1 MIFIELL
8 SGVISGMILFQT
20 AIVAPVVFTTL
31 DAENASKFL
40 RKIFPRFFMVIFIL
54 GISALIVSSV
64 FLSIQGIVIATV
76 TAISM
81 IISYLVVPATNKAR
95 DEDRSTAFRRLHT
108 LTVVLTC
115 LLYTSPSPRDKR
127 QSRMPSSA

>member
-54 GISALIVSSV
+54 GISALIVSLV
-64 FLSIQGIVIATV
+64 FLLSLIHI
-76 TAISM
+76 
-81 IISYLVVPATNKAR
+81 
-95 DEDRSTAFRRLHT
+95 
-108 LTVVLTC
+108 
-115 LLYTSPSPRDKR
+115 
-127 QSRMPSSA
+127 

>member
-1 MIFIELL
+1 MIFIEIL

-64 FLSIQGIVIATV
+64 FLSIQGIIIAAI

-81 IISYLVVPATNKAR
+81 FISYLVVPATNKAR
-95 DEDRSTAFRRLHT
+95 DEERSKAFRRLHT
-108 LTVVLTC
+108 LTVVLTLFT
-115 LLYTSPSPRDKR
+115 LLANLSWILPI
-127 QSRMPSSA
+127 

>member
-20 AIVAPVVFTTL
+20 TIVAPVVFTTL

-64 FLSIQGIVIATV
+64 FLSIQGIVIAAV

-108 LTVVLTC
+108 LTVVLTLIT
-115 LLYTSPSPRDKR
+115 LLANLSWILPI
-127 QSRMPSSA
+127 

>member
-54 GISALIVSSV
+54 GISSLIVSSV
-64 FLSIQGIVIATV
+64 FLSIQGIVIAAI

-95 DEDRSTAFRRLHT
+95 DEDRSTVFRRLHT
-108 LTVVLTC
+108 LTVVLT
-115 LLYTSPSPRDKR
+115 LFTL
-127 QSRMPSSA
+127 SANLSWILPI

>member
-31 DAENASKFL
+31 DSENASKFL

-54 GISALIVSSV
+54 GISALIVSSI
-64 FLSIQGIVIATV
+64 FLSIQGIVIAAV

-95 DEDRSTAFRRLHT
+95 DEDRSSAFRRLHT
-108 LTVVLTC
+108 LTVVLTLFT
-115 LLYTSPSPRDKR
+115 LLANLSWILPI
-127 QSRMPSSA
+127 

>member
-64 FLSIQGIVIATV
+64 FLSIKGIVIAAV

-81 IISYLVVPATNKAR
+81 IISYLVVPATNRAR
-95 DEDRSTAFRRLHT
+95 DEDRSAAFRRLHT
-108 LTVVLTC
+108 LTVVLTLFT
-115 LLYTSPSPRDKR
+115 LLANLSWILPI
-127 QSRMPSSA
+127 

>member
-20 AIVAPVVFTTL
+20 TIVAPVVFTTL

-54 GISALIVSSV
+54 GTSALIVSSV
-64 FLSIQGIVIATV
+64 FLSIQGIVIAAV

-108 LTVVLTC
+108 LTVVLTLIT
-115 LLYTSPSPRDKR
+115 LLANLSWILPI
-127 QSRMPSSA
+127 

>member
-1 MIFIELL
+1 MVFTEIL
-8 SGVISGMILFQT
+8 SGIISGAILFQT

-64 FLSIQGIVIATV
+64 FLSIQGIVIAAV
-76 TAISM
+76 TTISM

-108 LTVVLTC
+108 LTVVLTLFT
-115 LLYTSPSPRDKR
+115 LLANLSWILPI
-127 QSRMPSSA
+127 

>member
-1 MIFIELL
+1 MTFIELL
-8 SGVISGMILFQT
+8 SGVIAGMILFQT

-54 GISALIVSSV
+54 GIVALIVSSV
-64 FLSIQGIVIATV
+64 FFSIKGIVIAAV

-81 IISYLVVPATNKAR
+81 IISYLVVPATNRAR
-95 DEDRSTAFRRLHT
+95 DEDRSAAFRRLHT
-108 LTVVLTC
+108 LTVVLTLFT
-115 LLYTSPSPRDKR
+115 LLANLSWILPI
-127 QSRMPSSA
+127 

>member
-64 FLSIQGIVIATV
+64 FLCIQGIVIAAV

-95 DEDRSTAFRRLHT
+95 DKDRSTAFRRLHT
-108 LTVVLTC
+108 LTVVLTLFT
-115 LLYTSPSPRDKR
+115 LLSNLSWILPI
-127 QSRMPSSA
+127 

>member
-54 GISALIVSSV
+54 GIIALIVSSV
-64 FLSIQGIVIATV
+64 FLSIQGIVIAAV

-81 IISYLVVPATNKAR
+81 IISYPVVPATNKAR

-108 LTVVLTC
+108 LTVVLTLFT
-115 LLYTSPSPRDKR
+115 LLANLSWILPI
-127 QSRMPSSA
+127 

>member
-54 GISALIVSSV
+54 GIIALIVSSV
-64 FLSIQGIVIATV
+64 FLSIQGIVIAAV

-95 DEDRSTAFRRLHT
+95 DKDRHTAFRRLHT
-108 LTVVLTC
+108 LTVVLTLFT
-115 LLYTSPSPRDKR
+115 LLANLSWILPI
-127 QSRMPSSA
+127 

>member
-1 MIFIELL
+1 MIFIEIL

-64 FLSIQGIVIATV
+64 ILSIQGIIIAAI

-81 IISYLVVPATNKAR
+81 FISYLVVPATNKAR
-95 DEDRSTAFRRLHT
+95 DEERSTAFRRLHT
-108 LTVVLTC
+108 LTVVLTLFT
-115 LLYTSPSPRDKR
+115 LLANLSWILPI
-127 QSRMPSSA
+127 

>member
-8 SGVISGMILFQT
+8 SGVISGIILFQT
-20 AIVAPVVFTTL
+20 AIVAPVVFTAL

-54 GISALIVSSV
+54 GISSLIASS
-64 FLSIQGIVIATV
+64 LLLNIQGIVIAAV

-95 DEDRSTAFRRLHT
+95 DEDSSTTFRRLHT
-108 LTVVLTC
+108 LTVVLTLFT
-115 LLYTSPSPRDKR
+115 LLANLSWIFPI
-127 QSRMPSSA
+127 

>member
-54 GISALIVSSV
+54 GISTLIVSSV
-64 FLSIQGIVIATV
+64 FLSIKGIVIAAV

-108 LTVVLTC
+108 LTVVLTLFT
-115 LLYTSPSPRDKR
+115 LLANLSWILPI
-127 QSRMPSSA
+127 

>member
-54 GISALIVSSV
+54 GISTLIVSSV
-64 FLSIQGIVIATV
+64 FLSIQGIVIAAV
-76 TAISM
+76 TAVSM

-95 DEDRSTAFRRLHT
+95 DEDRFTAFRRLHT
-108 LTVVLTC
+108 LTVVLTLFT
-115 LLYTSPSPRDKR
+115 LLANLSWILPI
-127 QSRMPSSA
+127 

>member
-31 DAENASKFL
+31 DSENASKFL

-54 GISALIVSSV
+54 GISSLIVSSV
-64 FLSIQGIVIATV
+64 FLSVRGIVIAAV
-76 TAISM
+76 TTISM

-95 DEDRSTAFRRLHT
+95 DEDRSTDFRRLHT
-108 LTVVLTC
+108 LTVVLTLFT
-115 LLYTSPSPRDKR
+115 LLANLSWMLPI
-127 QSRMPSSA
+127 

>member
-40 RKIFPRFFMVIFIL
+40 RKIFPRFFLVIFIL
-54 GISALIVSSV
+54 AISALIVSSV
-64 FLSIQGIVIATV
+64 FLSIQGIVIAAV

-95 DEDRSTAFRRLHT
+95 DKDRSTAFRRLHT
-108 LTVVLTC
+108 LTVVLTLFT
-115 LLYTSPSPRDKR
+115 LLANLSWILPI
-127 QSRMPSSA
+127 

>member
-1 MIFIELL
+1 MIFIQLL

-54 GISALIVSSV
+54 GISALIVSSAI
-64 FLSIQGIVIATV
+64 LSIQGIIIAAI

-81 IISYLVVPATNKAR
+81 FISYLVVPATNKAR
-95 DEDRSTAFRRLHT
+95 DEERSKAFRRLHT
-108 LTVVLTC
+108 LTVVLTLFT
-115 LLYTSPSPRDKR
+115 LLANLSWILPI
-127 QSRMPSSA
+127 

>member
-64 FLSIQGIVIATV
+64 FFSIKGIVIAAV

-81 IISYLVVPATNKAR
+81 IISYLVVPATNRAR
-95 DEDRSTAFRRLHT
+95 DEDRSAAFRRLHT
-108 LTVVLTC
+108 LTVVLTLFT
-115 LLYTSPSPRDKR
+115 LLANLSWILPI
-127 QSRMPSSA
+127 

>member
-8 SGVISGMILFQT
+8 SGVISGIILFQT
-20 AIVAPVVFTTL
+20 AIVAPVVFTAL

-54 GISALIVSSV
+54 GISSLIASS
-64 FLSIQGIVIATV
+64 LLLNIQGIVIAAV

-95 DEDRSTAFRRLHT
+95 DEESSTAFRRLHT
-108 LTVVLTC
+108 LTVVLTLFT
-115 LLYTSPSPRDKR
+115 LLANLSWILPI
-127 QSRMPSSA
+127 

>member
-1 MIFIELL
+1 MIFIEIL

-54 GISALIVSSV
+54 GISALIVSSAI
-64 FLSIQGIVIATV
+64 LSMQGIIIAAI

-81 IISYLVVPATNKAR
+81 FISYLVVPATNKAR
-95 DEDRSTAFRRLHT
+95 DEERSKAFRRLHT
-108 LTVVLTC
+108 LTVVLTLFT
-115 LLYTSPSPRDKR
+115 LLANLSWILPI
-127 QSRMPSSA
+127 

>member
-20 AIVAPVVFTTL
+20 AIVAPVAVFTTL

-64 FLSIQGIVIATV
+64 FLSIQGIIIAAI

-81 IISYLVVPATNKAR
+81 FISYLVVPATNKAR
-95 DEDRSTAFRRLHT
+95 DEERSTAFRRLHT
-108 LTVVLTC
+108 LTVVLTLFN
-115 LLYTSPSPRDKR
+115 LLANLSWILPI
-127 QSRMPSSA
+127 